1 MILPV
6 GTIFGGNFGQF
17 GQVARQ
23 LFLPNAAGNRADE
36 ETASTKTLALQAKV
50 AQDRQTLLKELRL
63 RALQFNDNRFQQQV
77 RVGPFIF
84 RINPYT
90 DVFAAQVFVNDA
102 FMCPVLIYEIQTAIG
117 RLCEDDRLLK
127 LRKRLQRRQYF
138 CCGRR
143 SNLSF
148 IAFSRLSDMQSA
160 ATRTW

>member
-17 GQVARQ
+17 GEVARQ
-23 LFLPNAAGNRADE
+23 LFLPNTAGNRADE

-84 RINPYT
+84 RINPYP

-102 FMCPVLIYEIQTAIG
+102 FMCPVLIYEIQAAIG
-117 RLCEDDRLLK
+117 RLGEEDLVGGAGKQVRGQGTTA
-127 LRKRLQRRQYF
+127 RKVEPGCVLAPSGPPASGQ
-138 CCGRR
+138 
-143 SNLSF
+143 
-148 IAFSRLSDMQSA
+148 
-160 ATRTW
+160 

>member
-36 ETASTKTLALQAKV
+36 ETASTKTLALQAKI
-50 AQDRQTLLKELRL
+50 AQDRQTLLRELPL
-63 RALQFNDNRFQQQV
+63 RALPFNDNRFQQQV

-90 DVFAAQVFVNDA
+90 DGFAAQVFVNDA
-102 FMCPVLIYEIQTAIG
+102 RMYPELIYEIQTAIG
-117 RLCEDDRLLK
+117 PR
-127 LRKRLQRRQYF
+127 
-138 CCGRR
+138 G
-143 SNLSF
+143 
-148 IAFSRLSDMQSA
+148 
-160 ATRTW
+160 